1 MSMNFQAWFTGT
13 TLSGLQAP
21 FFLVRVGYPFCSVF
35 EEFLNKEQRA
45 LHLALLP
52 LYFSTQGEDRPNM
65 PTIHFEKNLTKAQQ
79 EAVFA
84 PDGPTLVIAGAGS
97 GKTRTLVYRVAWLVE
112 KGIPPG
118 RILLLT
124 FTRKASQEMLGRVE
138 GMLNRSCREV
148 AGGTFHALAYKILRM
163 YGQAIDLKGPLTV
176 CDRKD
181 TEEIVAKIIRQ
192 KGWDKSQD
200 RPDKKEFLDLLGRSV
215 NRGQTIEEGMAG
227 WAFDNPSTPSQFF
240 EMNRLYV
247 AFKREHRLLDYDDLL
262 SLCLQLFRTE
272 KKITERLASGY
283 DYILVDEYQDTNLLQ
298 AEIVRF
304 LTRGNVMVV
313 GDDSQSIYGF
323 RGAHFKNILDF
334 PRQFPGTRI
343 IKLEENFRSSQAIL
357 SLANTVI
364 SYSQERY
371 SKCLFSRF
379 KTGDPP
385 CCVELPYEEAQ
396 SRYVTQQLQEFHR
409 KGMAWQEMAVLF
421 RAGHHSFNLEVF
433 LQKEGIPFKKF
444 GGRRFVEG
452 AHIKDLLSYLKAA
465 HNPRDVLAWERILR
479 LLDGLGPK
487 RAQGI
492 IEKIRE
498 CPDWPSRLQV
508 LAQYPRQSDQLQD
521 LGRLFQELT
530 LAPVP
535 LPPTQA
541 LEVIWNYYKNLMPLL
556 HDEPQRRQKEIEE
569 VIRVSYNYSDT
580 ESFLGDLSL
589 EVYEDQEDSV
599 RDRMTLSTVHSAK
612 GLEWK
617 VVFIIW
623 LTEGR
628 FPSAHANMDPMEIEE
643 ERRLLYVAITRAKE
657 RLFLTYPLNLS
668 LREGGWQKNDL
679 CHFIAHIPEEILNR
693 QGRPATDHVQASPLP
708 AEEDGGFSKGTR
720 VFHPLFGNG
729 VVQEPPRERKV
740 RVLFKRFGSKVL
752 HLDYARLQM
761 G

>member
-1 MSMNFQAWFTGT
+1 M
-13 TLSGLQAP
+13 
-21 FFLVRVGYPFCSVF
+21 
-35 EEFLNKEQRA
+35 QRIN
-45 LHLALLP
+45 
-52 LYFSTQGEDRPNM
+52 Y
-65 PTIHFEKNLTKAQQ
+65 EKNLTRVQQ
-79 EAVFA
+79 EAVFS

-112 KGIPPG
+112 QGISPE

-138 GMLNRSCREV
+138 EMLDRSCRGV
-148 AGGTFHALAYKILRM
+148 AGGTFHSLAYKILRIH
-163 YGQAIDLKGPLTV
+163 GKTIGLKSPLTV
-176 CDRKD
+176 SDRKD
-181 TEEIVAKIIRQ
+181 SEEMVASLIRE
-192 KGWDKSQD
+192 KGWDKRKD
-200 RPDKKEFLDLLGRSV
+200 RPDKKEFLDLLGRSI
-215 NRGQTIEEGMAG
+215 NRGQTLAQGMAD
-227 WAFDNPSTPSQFF
+227 WVFENPSTPAQFL
-240 EMNRLYV
+240 ELDRTYE
-247 AFKREHRLLDYDDLL
+247 AFKREHGLLDYDDLL
-262 SLCLQLFRTE
+262 HLCLQLFRTE
-272 KKITERLASGY
+272 KRIAAQLASGY
-283 DYILVDEYQDTNLLQ
+283 DYVLVDEYQDTNLLQ
-298 AEIVRF
+298 AEIVQY
-304 LTRGNVMVV
+304 LSRGNIMVV

-364 SYSQERY
+364 SYSRERY

-379 KTGDPP
+379 KEGDPP
-385 CCVELPYEEAQ
+385 RCVELPYEEAQ

-409 KGMAWQEMAVLF
+409 RGMDWQEMAVLF

-452 AHIKDLLSYLKAA
+452 AHIKDVLSYLKAA
-465 HNPRDVLAWERILR
+465 HNPRDVMAWDRILK
-479 LLDGLGPK
+479 LQEGMGPK
-487 RAQGI
+487 RSQEVI
-492 IEKIRE
+492 VKIQE
-498 CPDWPSRLQV
+498 CPDWKSRLEV
-508 LAQYPRQSDQLQD
+508 LIRYPRPKSQLQD
-521 LGRLFQELT
+521 LALLFQELT
-530 LAPVP
+530 CGPDS

-541 LEVIWNYYKNLMPLL
+541 LEAIWNYYKKLLPLI

-569 VIRVSYNYSDT
+569 IIRVSYNYEEI

-589 EVYEDQEDSV
+589 EVYEEQKESPQ
-599 RDRMTLSTVHSAK
+599 DRLTLSTVHSAK

-628 FPSAHANMDPMEIEE
+628 FPSTHAASDPMEMEE
-643 ERRLLYVAITRAKE
+643 ERRLLYVAVTRAKE
-657 RLFLTYPLNLS
+657 SLFLTYPLNLS

-679 CHFIAHIPEEILNR
+679 CHFIAHIPEDILKR
-693 QGRPATDHVQASPLP
+693 QGQAVPVRGGSQINSLP
-708 AEEDGGFSKGTR
+708 AGKPKEDDEGFSKGTR

-729 VVQEPPRERKV
+729 VVEEPPRERKV

-752 HLDYARLQM
+752 HLDYAKLEL

>member
-1 MSMNFQAWFTGT
+1 MQ
-13 TLSGLQAP
+13 
-21 FFLVRVGYPFCSVF
+21 
-35 EEFLNKEQRA
+35 
-45 LHLALLP
+45 
-52 LYFSTQGEDRPNM
+52 
-65 PTIHFEKNLTKAQQ
+65 TINYEKNLTKAQQ
-79 EAVFA
+79 EAVFS

-112 KGIPPG
+112 KGIRPG

-124 FTRKASQEMLGRVE
+124 FTRKASQEMLSRVE
-138 GMLNRSCREV
+138 VMLDRSCREV

-163 YGQAIDLKGPLTV
+163 YGQAIGLKGPLTV
-176 CDRKD
+176 SDRKD
-181 TEEIVAKIIRQ
+181 SEEIVAKIIRE
-192 KGWDKSQD
+192 KGWDKGKD

-215 NRGQTIEEGMAG
+215 NRGQTLAEGMAD
-227 WAFDNPSTPSQFF
+227 WVFENPSTPSQFH
-240 EMNRLYV
+240 ELDRSYE
-247 AFKREHRLLDYDDLL
+247 AFKREHGLLDYDDLL
-262 SLCLQLFRTE
+262 SLCLQLFRQE
-272 KKITERLASGY
+272 KGVADRLASGF

-298 AEIVRF
+298 AEIVQF
-304 LTRGNVMVV
+304 LTRGNLMVV

-357 SLANTVI
+357 NLANTVI
-364 SYSQERY
+364 SYSRERY
-371 SKCLFSRF
+371 SKCLFSRL

-385 CCVELPYEEAQ
+385 CCVELPYEEVQ
-396 SRYVTQQLQEFHR
+396 SRYVTQQLQECHR
-409 KGMAWQEMAVLF
+409 RGTAWQDMAVLF

-433 LQKEGIPFKKF
+433 LQKEGIPFKKY

-465 HNPRDVLAWERILR
+465 HNPGDVMAWERILK

-487 RAQGI
+487 RAQDI
-492 IEKIRE
+492 IAKMRG
-498 CPDWPSRLQV
+498 CPDWKTRLKV
-508 LAQYPRQSDQLQD
+508 LAQYPRQKSQLQD
-521 LGRLFQELT
+521 LELLFQELT
-530 LAPVP
+530 LQPVP

-541 LEVIWNYYKNLMPLL
+541 LETIWDYYKNIMPLR

-569 VIRVSYNYSDT
+569 IIRVSYNYSET
-580 ESFLGDLSL
+580 ETFLGDLSL
-589 EVYEDQEDSV
+589 EVYGEEEGSV
-599 RDRMTLSTVHSAK
+599 RDRLTLSTVHSAK

-628 FPSAHANMDPMEIEE
+628 FPSVHAAADPMEMEE
-643 ERRLLYVAITRAKE
+643 ERRLLYVAVTRAKE

-679 CHFIAHIPEEILNR
+679 CHFIAHVPEEILKR
-693 QGRPATDHVQASPLP
+693 QGQPVRESNRSEPVPV
-708 AEEDGGFSKGTR
+708 EENDEGFSKGAR

-752 HLDYARLQM
+752 HLDYARLEL